1 MKRPL
6 QVKSKYEMQAID
18 VLGSQAMMA
27 LQQLQSSE
35 KTTVAVDREFLET
48 LCHGYIVL
56 YHKLMDHKALPTPT
70 NQRRFHT
77 NYH

>member
-6 QVKSKYEMQAID
+6 QVRSKQEMEAID
-18 VLGSQAMMA
+18 LLGSQAMLA
-27 LQQLQSSE
+27 LQQLQE
-35 KTTVAVDREFLET
+35 TDKPTLAIDREFLET
-48 LCHGYIVL
+48 LCHGYIML
-56 YHKLMDHKALPTPT
+56 YHKLMHHKAMPTPK

>member
-1 MKRPL
+1 MKKPL

-18 VLGSQAMMA
+18 TLGSQAMLA
-27 LQQLQSSE
+27 LHQLQETDKPSI
-35 KTTVAVDREFLET
+35 AVDREFLES
-48 LCHGYIVL
+48 LCYGYIML

-77 NYH
+77 SYH